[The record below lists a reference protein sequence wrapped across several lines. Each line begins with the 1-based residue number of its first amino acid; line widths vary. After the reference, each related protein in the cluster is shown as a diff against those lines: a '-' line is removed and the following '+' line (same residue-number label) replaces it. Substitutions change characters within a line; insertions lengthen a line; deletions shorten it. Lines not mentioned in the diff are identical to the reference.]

1 MSDAERERRL
11 AEMARDAY
19 KHDRDSAS
27 DDTLLRSKKSKYRP
41 QQVPAKLRDFFR
53 QICCPNVPDLIPSFD
68 QVEEAASPLRQTR
81 PERPFPSSTF
91 Q

>member
-27 DDTLLRSKKSKYRP
+27 DDTLLRSKNIPPSIKSQLNCDTGFDRFCSV
-41 QQVPAKLRDFFR
+41 VPMSR
-53 QICCPNVPDLIPSFD
+53 
-68 QVEEAASPLRQTR
+68 T
-81 PERPFPSSTF
+81 
-91 Q
+91 

>member
-27 DDTLLRSKKSKYRP
+27 DDTLLRSKSTALNSQLNCATFFDRFV
-41 QQVPAKLRDFFR
+41 VPM
-53 QICCPNVPDLIPSFD
+53 NVPDLLIPC
-68 QVEEAASPLRQTR
+68 L
-81 PERPFPSSTF
+81 
-91 Q
+91 